1 MSSGHD
7 ISMSEENICIRNPS
21 GEELAEE
28 YGALSWSI
36 TAENDSDAE
45 HDLPGVEILINL
57 SSSCV

>member
-45 HDLPGVEILINL
+45 HDLPGVE
-57 SSSCV
+57 